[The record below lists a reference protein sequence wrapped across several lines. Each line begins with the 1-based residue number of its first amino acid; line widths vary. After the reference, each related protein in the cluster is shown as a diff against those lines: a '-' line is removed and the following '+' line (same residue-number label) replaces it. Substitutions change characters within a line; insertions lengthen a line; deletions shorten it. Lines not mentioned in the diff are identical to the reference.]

1 MKTTLIAS
9 LVSVLACSHV
19 LADTDLSPAQAK
31 QLEEQGIIKP
41 LAVLQAQALKTKPGE
56 IIRSEL
62 EQDNSRYEYEFT
74 IIDAQKAYWEL
85 EVNAQTGAVTKMELD
100 D

>member
-1 MKTTLIAS
+1 MKTTLLTT
-9 LVSVLACSHV
+9 LVTVLACSNV
-19 LADTDLSPAQAK
+19 MADDDISPAQAK

-41 LAVLQAQALKTKPGE
+41 LSVLQAQALKTKPGN

-62 EQDNSRYEYEFT
+62 EKDHERYEYEFT

-85 EVNAQTGAVTKMELD
+85 EVNAQTGQVTKMELD